1 MTFFKGATA
10 YELQI
15 WRIVVR
21 IVHLKNYPTRR
32 VSFEW
37 LEPTT

>member
-21 IVHLKNYPTRR
+21 IVHLKNYPERR
-32 VSFEW
+32 VSINWPESAQ
-37 LEPTT
+37 